1 MKPTKTLAALA
12 LVFALTT
19 TAVGYTVPISNYDS
33 PSEEGVNKGSSLTMA
48 IGETIEAWRSRDEN
62 RLNSLVS
69 PDFGLVFIYQPGA
82 ARTMTIAGGISFD
95 KPVPGY
101 LTYLTRIAVE
111 GGVRFEELPE
121 FDCDEW
127 EWSKPSGIYCDTLRT
142 DTGLSDIAKFEN
154 KYENRGWTAAQ
165 IARMEE
171 VERLSHKVV
180 VVSRDGDEDDF
191 TFYLSW
197 LDGRW
202 CLVAIDRDEKCGA

>member
-1 MKPTKTLAALA
+1 MTTTKTLAALA
-12 LVFALTT
+12 AILALTT
-19 TAVGYTVPISNYDS
+19 AAAGYSVPPSNYDS
-33 PSEEGVNKGSSLTMA
+33 PSEEGVSEGSSLTAA
-48 IGETIEAWRSRDEN
+48 IRETIEAWQNRDEQ
-62 RLNSLVS
+62 RLTSLVS

-95 KPVPGY
+95 KPVPRY
-101 LTYLTRIAVE
+101 LAYLTRITVE

-127 EWSKPSGIYCDTLRT
+127 EWSKPPGIYCDTLRT
-142 DTGLSDIAKFEN
+142 DTVLSDIAKFEN
-154 KYENRGWTAAQ
+154 EYENRGWTAAQ

-180 VVSRDGDEDDF
+180 VVSRDGDEDDV
-191 TFYLSW
+191 TFHLSW
-197 LDGRW
+197 LAGRW